1 MKITVL
7 LSLLLCFST
16 FVLAQDRPPWVD
28 KDLPMAGNAANQGE
42 YKVVSGEGT
51 TEVSARQNA
60 ITAFIQMRNYEMG
73 VTVSADQNYSMNS
86 STNSAFGNGVFGSYD
101 GSYGNE
107 GEQNAGQARVRADE
121 RNMSFRIIDTYSEK
135 SLLMGNVKTW
145 LLIWVPSA
153 DGNGMNPPKFVVVK
167 GGGMKLW
174 SHGGAMVRSLVLP
187 GWGQLYKGQRLKGI
201 LFMTG
206 TLGAIVLGGIMRGI
220 EGTVLAEEKQVEG
233 DPYIYRDPDGRIVKT
248 EPSYKTEK
256 VTNNIMSNTLFAIGG
271 GLYVVQLL
279 DALIS
284 GDPVAPMPGQ
294 VGRYR
299 YIGQNA
305 TIQLQPWVAMQQPLG
320 MPNGNSVVGAQLR
333 IDF

>member
-1 MKITVL
+1 
-7 LSLLLCFST
+7 
-16 FVLAQDRPPWVD
+16 
-28 KDLPMAGNAANQGE
+28 MAGNAANQGE

-60 ITAFIQMRNYEMG
+60 ITSFIQMRNYEMG

-167 GGGMKLW
+167 GGGMQLW
-174 SHGGAMVRSLVLP
+174 SRGGAMVRSLVLP
-187 GWGQLYKGQRLKGI
+187 GWGQLYKGQRLKGV

-206 TLGAIVLGGIMRGI
+206 TLGAMVVGGIMRG
-220 EGTVLAEEKQVEG
+220 VEG
-233 DPYIYRDPDGRIVKT
+233 VVFAKEERVEVHSNGRLAAI
-248 EPSYKTEK
+248 EPTYKTEK
-256 VTNNIMSNTLFAIGG
+256 VTNHILSNSLFVLGG
-271 GLYVVQLL
+271 GLYIVQLL
-279 DALIS
+279 DAAIS
-284 GDPVAPMPGQ
+284 GNPVAPMPGQ
-294 VGRYR
+294 MGRYR

-305 TIQLQPWVAMQQPLG
+305 TVQLQPWVAMQQPLG
-320 MPNGNSVVGAQLR
+320 MQNGNSVVGAQLR

>member
-7 LSLLLCFST
+7 LSLLLCFSS
-16 FVLAQDRPPWVD
+16 FALAQDRPPWVD
-28 KDLPMAGNAANQGE
+28 KELPMAGNAANQGE

-60 ITAFIQMRNYEMG
+60 ITSFIQMRNYEMG

-167 GGGMKLW
+167 GGGMKTW
-174 SHGGAMVRSLVLP
+174 SRGGAFVRSLVVP
-187 GWGQLYKGQRLKGI
+187 GWGQFYKGQRLKGV
-201 LFMTG
+201 LFMAG
-206 TLGAIVLGGIMRGI
+206 TLGLLVAGGIMR
-220 EGTVLAEEKQVEG
+220 EDTV
-233 DPYIYRDPDGRIVKT
+233 
-248 EPSYKTEK
+248 S
-256 VTNNIMSNTLFAIGG
+256 SIGG

-279 DALIS
+279 DAAIS
-284 GDPVAPMPGQ
+284 GNPIAPMPGQ
-294 VGRYR
+294 VGNYR

-305 TIQLQPWVAMQQPLG
+305 TVQLQPWVAMQQPLG

>member
-1 MKITVL
+1 MKITIL

-16 FVLAQDRPPWVD
+16 FALAQDRPPWVD

-167 GGGMKLW
+167 GGGMKTW
-174 SHGGAMVRSLVLP
+174 SRGGAFVRSLVVA
-187 GWGQLYKGQRLKGI
+187 GWGQFYKGQRLKGI
-201 LFMTG
+201 CFAAG
-206 TLGAIVLGGIMRGI
+206 TYGLLLTSLITSTVE
-220 EGTVLAEEKQVEG
+220 EG
-233 DPYIYRDPDGRIVKT
+233 
-248 EPSYKTEK
+248 K
-256 VTNNIMSNTLFAIGG
+256 VTKEEVSYSSNGAYSAHVRKTKVVSMTLAFASFA
-271 GLYVVQLL
+271 LYGVQLL
-279 DALIS
+279 DAAIS
-284 GDPVAPMPGQ
+284 GNPIAPMPGQ
-294 VGRYR
+294 MGRYR

>member
-1 MKITVL
+1 MKITIL
-7 LSLLLCFST
+7 LSLLLCFSILA
-16 FVLAQDRPPWVD
+16 LAQDRPPWVD

-51 TEVSARQNA
+51 TEASARQNA
-60 ITAFIQMRNYEMG
+60 ITAFVQMRNYEMG

-107 GEQNAGQARVRADE
+107 GEQNAGQARIRADE

-145 LLIWVPSA
+145 LLIWVPAA

-167 GGGMKLW
+167 GGGMKRW
-174 SHGGAMVRSLVLP
+174 SRGGAFVRSLVIP
-187 GWGQLYKGQRLKGI
+187 TWGQFYKGARLKGI
-201 LFMTG
+201 IYATGIVG
-206 TLGAIVLGGIMRGI
+206 TLALGITLTASGI
-220 EGTVLAEEKQVEG
+220 EAGSTVVMPICVVIRLVEL
-233 DPYIYRDPDGRIVKT
+233 V
-248 EPSYKTEK
+248 
-256 VTNNIMSNTLFAIGG
+256 
-271 GLYVVQLL
+271 
-279 DALIS
+279 DATIS
-284 GDPVAPMPGQ
+284 GNPITPMPGQ
-294 VGRYR
+294 VGNYR
-299 YIGQNA
+299 YIGQTP

-333 IDF
+333 INF